1 MANLGSKTDDK
12 TGESA
17 PTMNAQKTVLIV
29 DADRGERELVCETL
43 AGKGLRL
50 VVTGNMYQAFH
61 QIEHLKVDILIAP
74 LKAERIDGLALL
86 EAGIQHHPDAGVV
99 FITEPNI
106 LETDIGIKAML
117 AYKDTYFLPKPVNP
131 VHLAALLQ
139 RTLENQRLAFE
150 NRQLQSQIDE
160 KEGLRRLT
168 GNSPQIIKIRDM
180 ITQVAPT
187 KATVMIYGARGTGK
201 ELVARAIHHRSLRRG
216 SLIAFNC
223 ATLNENLAESELF
236 GHERGAFSGAY
247 YQRKG
252 RFELA
257 HSGTLFLDEISQLS
271 LSNQARLLR
280 VLEEREFERV
290 GGDKTIQVDVRV
302 VCATNHDLET
312 ASERREFLPDL
323 YDRLNV
329 VPIHL
334 PTLQERI
341 EDVPLLVKDFL
352 DEFCLQNGKPLI
364 TIVPEAIRTLMKYE
378 WPGNVRELKNCIEGL
393 VVMSTQS
400 TIQQIDLPERI
411 LKATGTAFSN
421 LLSVP
426 DVWQSVGTIADKQR
440 LNVQVGM
447 SLDEISREALRA
459 TLESVNNNKAKAAE
473 ILKVSRRTIQR
484 KAKEYDLNDEEDP

>member
-1 MANLGSKTDDK
+1 
-12 TGESA
+12 
-17 PTMNAQKTVLIV
+17 MNTQKTVLIV
-29 DADRGERELVCETL
+29 DADRTERELVCETL
-43 AGKGLRL
+43 AGQGLRL

-61 QIEHLKVDILIAP
+61 HIEHLTVDILIAQ
-74 LKAERIDGLALL
+74 LKAERIDGLTLL
-86 EAGIQHHPDAGVV
+86 DAAAQHQPDVGVI

-117 AYKDTYFLPKPVNP
+117 AYKDTFFLPKPVNP

-168 GNSPQIIKIRDM
+168 GKSPEIMKIRDM

-247 YQRKG
+247 HQRIG

-257 HSGTLFLDEISQLS
+257 HGGTLFLDEVSQLS
-271 LSNQARLLR
+271 LSNQGRLLR

-302 VCATNHDLET
+302 VCATNHDLE
-312 ASERREFLPDL
+312 AACRKREFLPDL

-329 VPIHL
+329 VPIYL

-352 DEFCLQNGKPLI
+352 EEFSQQNGKLPI
-364 TIVPEAIRTLMKYE
+364 TIAPEAVRTLMKYD
-378 WPGNVRELKNCIEGL
+378 WPGNVRELKNCIEGM
-393 VVMSTQS
+393 VVMSNQS
-400 TIQQIDLPERI
+400 TIQQIHLPERI
-411 LKATGTAFSN
+411 LKATGAEFSN

-426 DVWQSVGTIADKQR
+426 DVWQAGANNGGQR
-440 LNVQVGM
+440 LNVEVGM
-447 SLDEISREALRA
+447 SLDEINREVLRA
-459 TLESVNNNKAKAAE
+459 TLESVDNNKAKAAE
-473 ILKVSRRTIQR
+473 ILKVSRRTVQR
-484 KAKEYDLNDEEDP
+484 KAKEYGLSDE

>member
-1 MANLGSKTDDK
+1 MNT
-12 TGESA
+12 T
-17 PTMNAQKTVLIV
+17 NAQKTVLIV
-29 DADRGERELVCETL
+29 DADRIERELVCETL

-50 VVTGNMYQAFH
+50 LVTGNMYQAFH
-61 QIEHLKVDILIAP
+61 QIEHLKIDILIAQ

-86 EAGIQHHPDAGVV
+86 EAAIQHHPDVGVI

-117 AYKDTYFLPKPVNP
+117 AYKDTYFLSKPVNP
-131 VHLAALLQ
+131 VHLEALLH
-139 RTLENQRLAFE
+139 RTFENQRLTFE

-168 GNSPQIIKIRDM
+168 GNSPQITKIRDM
-180 ITQVAPT
+180 ITQIAPT
-187 KATVMIYGARGTGK
+187 KATVMIHGARGTGK
-201 ELVARAIHHRSLRRG
+201 ELVARAIHHRSLRHG
-216 SLIAFNC
+216 PLIAFNC

-252 RFELA
+252 RFELS
-257 HSGTLFLDEISQLS
+257 HGGTLFLDEVSQLS
-271 LSNQARLLR
+271 MSNQARLLR

-302 VCATNHDLET
+302 VCATNHDLEG
-312 ASERREFLPDL
+312 ASKRREFLPDL

-352 DEFCLQNGKPLI
+352 EEFCQQNGKPLI
-364 TIVPEAIRTLMKYE
+364 TLAPEAIRTLMKYE
-378 WPGNVRELKNCIEGL
+378 WPGNVRELKNCIEGI
-393 VVMSTQS
+393 VVTSTQS
-400 TIQQIDLPERI
+400 TLQQIDLPERI
-411 LKATGTAFSN
+411 LKAAGIAFSN

-426 DVWQSVGTIADKQR
+426 DIPKSVDPIGDEQHLH
-440 LNVQVGM
+440 LNVKVGM
-447 SLDEISREALRA
+447 SLDEINREALRA
-459 TLESVNNNKAKAAE
+459 TLASVDNNKAKAAE
-473 ILKVSRRTIQR
+473 ILRVSRRTIQR
-484 KAKEYDLNDEEDP
+484 KVKEYGLSDEQDL

>member
-1 MANLGSKTDDK
+1 
-12 TGESA
+12 
-17 PTMNAQKTVLIV
+17 MNTQKTVLIV
-29 DADRGERELVCETL
+29 DADRTERELVCETL
-43 AGKGLRL
+43 ASQGLRL
-50 VVTGNMYQAFH
+50 VVTRNMYQAFH
-61 QIEHLKVDILIAP
+61 HIEHLTVDVLIAQ
-74 LKAERIDGLALL
+74 LRAERIDGLTLL
-86 EAGIQHHPDAGVV
+86 NAAAQHQPDVGVI

-117 AYKDTYFLPKPVNP
+117 AYKDTFFLPKPVNP

-139 RTLENQRLAFE
+139 RILENQRLAFE

-168 GNSPQIIKIRDM
+168 GKSSQITKIRDM
-180 ITQVAPT
+180 ITQIAPT

-247 YQRKG
+247 HQRRG

-257 HSGTLFLDEISQLS
+257 HGGTLFLDEVSQLS

-302 VCATNHDLET
+302 VCATNHDLEA
-312 ASERREFLPDL
+312 ASGRREFLPDL

-352 DEFCLQNGKPLI
+352 EEFSKQNGKSSI
-364 TIVPEAIRTLMKYE
+364 TIAPEAVRTLMKYD
-378 WPGNVRELKNCIEGL
+378 WPGNVRELKNCIEGM
-393 VVMSTQS
+393 VVMSNQS
-400 TIQQIDLPERI
+400 TIQQIHLPERI
-411 LKATGTAFSN
+411 LNATGTAFSN
-421 LLSVP
+421 LPSVP
-426 DVWQSVGTIADKQR
+426 DVWQVGVNNGGQR
-440 LNVQVGM
+440 LNVEVGM
-447 SLDEISREALRA
+447 SLDEINREALRA
-459 TLESVNNNKAKAAE
+459 TLESVDNNKAKAAE
-473 ILKVSRRTIQR
+473 ILQVSRRTIQR
-484 KAKEYDLNDEEDP
+484 KAKEYGLADE

>member
-1 MANLGSKTDDK
+1 
-12 TGESA
+12 
-17 PTMNAQKTVLIV
+17 MNAQKTVLIV
-29 DADRGERELVCETL
+29 DADRGERELVRETL

-50 VVTGNMYQAFH
+50 VVTDNKYQAFH
-61 QIEHLKVDILIAP
+61 QIEHLKVDILIAQ

-86 EAGIQHHPDAGVV
+86 EAAVQHHPDVGIV
-99 FITEPNI
+99 FITEPNV

-117 AYKDTYFLPKPVNP
+117 AYKDTYFLPKPVNR

-168 GNSPQIIKIRDM
+168 GNSSQIIKIRDM

-216 SLIAFNC
+216 SLVAFNC

-247 YQRKG
+247 NQRKG

-257 HSGTLFLDEISQLS
+257 HGGTLFLDEVSQLS

-290 GGDKTIQVDVRV
+290 GGNKTIRVDVRV
-302 VCATNHDLET
+302 VCATNHDLEA
-312 ASERREFLPDL
+312 ASKRREFLPDL
-323 YDRLNV
+323 FDRLNV

-352 DEFCLQNGKPLI
+352 DEFCRQNGKSLI
-364 TIVPEAIRTLMKYE
+364 TILPEAVRTLMKYD
-378 WPGNVRELKNCIEGL
+378 WPGNVRELKNCIEGI

-411 LKATGTAFSN
+411 LKTTGIAFSN
-421 LLSVP
+421 LPSIP
-426 DVWQSVGTIADKQR
+426 DVWQSADALEDKLC
-440 LNVQVGM
+440 LNVRVGM
-447 SLDEISREALRA
+447 SLDEINREALRA
-459 TLESVNNNKAKAAE
+459 TLESVDNNKAKAAE
-473 ILKVSRRTIQR
+473 ILKISRRTIQR
-484 KAKEYDLNDEEDP
+484 KAKAYDLTDPEEP

>member
-1 MANLGSKTDDK
+1 MD
-12 TGESA
+12 
-17 PTMNAQKTVLIV
+17 AQKIVLIV
-29 DADRGERELVCETL
+29 DADRAERELVCETL

-50 VVTGNMYQAFH
+50 VATGNMYQALH
-61 QIEHLKVDILIAP
+61 QIEHLKVDILIAQ
-74 LKAERIDGLALL
+74 LKAKRVDGLTLL
-86 EAGIQHHPDAGVV
+86 EAAAQHHPDVGVI

-106 LETDIGIKAML
+106 LETDIGIRAML

-131 VHLAALLQ
+131 VHLEALLH
-139 RTLENQRLAFE
+139 RTLENQRLTFE
-150 NRQLQSQIDE
+150 NRQLQLQIDE
-160 KEGLRRLT
+160 NEGLRRLT
-168 GNSPQIIKIRDM
+168 GKSPEITRIREMIAQI
-180 ITQVAPT
+180 APT

-201 ELVARAIHHRSLRRG
+201 ELVARAIHHRSLRHG
-216 SLIAFNC
+216 PLIAFNC

-247 YQRKG
+247 HQRKG

-257 HSGTLFLDEISQLS
+257 HGGTLFLDEVSQLS

-290 GGDKTIQVDVRV
+290 GGDKTIQVDVRI
-302 VCATNHDLET
+302 VCATNHDLEE
-312 ASERREFLPDL
+312 SSKRREFLPDL

-341 EDVPLLVKDFL
+341 EDIPLLVKDFL
-352 DEFCLQNGKPLI
+352 EEFCQQNTKSTVSLS
-364 TIVPEAIRTLMKYE
+364 PEAIRTLMKYQ

-411 LKATGTAFSN
+411 LKATGIEFSN
-421 LLSVP
+421 LLTVP
-426 DVWQSVGTIADKQR
+426 DVWEPVNALKEHQR
-440 LNVQVGM
+440 LNVEVGM
-447 SLDEISREALRA
+447 SLDEINREALRA
-459 TLESVNNNKAKAAE
+459 TLESVDNNKAKAAE

-484 KAKEYDLNDEEDP
+484 KAKEYGLSEEQDS

>member
-1 MANLGSKTDDK
+1 
-12 TGESA
+12 
-17 PTMNAQKTVLIV
+17 MNTQKTVLIV
-29 DADRGERELVCETL
+29 DADRTERELVCETL
-43 AGKGLRL
+43 AGQGLRL

-61 QIEHLKVDILIAP
+61 HIEHLKVDILIAQ
-74 LKAERIDGLALL
+74 LRAERIDGLTLL
-86 EAGIQHHPDAGVV
+86 DAAAQHQPDVGVI

-117 AYKDTYFLPKPVNP
+117 AYKDTFFLPKPVNP
-131 VHLAALLQ
+131 VHLAALLH

-168 GNSPQIIKIRDM
+168 GKSSQITKIRDM
-180 ITQVAPT
+180 ITQIAPT

-247 YQRKG
+247 YLRKG

-257 HSGTLFLDEISQLS
+257 HGGTLFLDEVSQLS

-290 GGDKTIQVDVRV
+290 GGSKTIQVDVRV
-302 VCATNHDLET
+302 VCATNHDLE
-312 ASERREFLPDL
+312 AAARKREFLPDL
-323 YDRLNV
+323 FDRLNV

-334 PTLQERI
+334 PTLQEHI

-352 DEFCLQNGKPLI
+352 EEFCQQNGKSPI
-364 TIVPEAIRTLMKYE
+364 TIVPEAVRTLMKYD
-378 WPGNVRELKNCIEGL
+378 WPGNVRELKNCIEGM
-393 VVMSTQS
+393 VVMFNQS
-400 TIQQIDLPERI
+400 TIQQIHLPERI
-411 LKATGTAFSN
+411 LKATGTEFSN

-426 DVWQSVGTIADKQR
+426 DVWQVGANNGGQR
-440 LNVQVGM
+440 LNVEVGM
-447 SLDEISREALRA
+447 SLDEINREVLRA
-459 TLESVNNNKAKAAE
+459 TLESVDNNKAKASE

-484 KAKEYDLNDEEDP
+484 KVKEYGLSDE

>member
-1 MANLGSKTDDK
+1 
-12 TGESA
+12 
-17 PTMNAQKTVLIV
+17 MNTQKTVLIV
-29 DADRGERELVCETL
+29 DADRTERELVCETL
-43 AGKGLRL
+43 AGQGLHL

-61 QIEHLKVDILIAP
+61 HIEHLKVDILIAQ
-74 LKAERIDGLALL
+74 LRAERIDGLTLL
-86 EAGIQHHPDAGVV
+86 DAAAQHQPDVGVI

-117 AYKDTYFLPKPVNP
+117 AYKDTFFLPKPVNP
-131 VHLAALLQ
+131 VHLAALLH

-168 GNSPQIIKIRDM
+168 GKSSQITKIRDM
-180 ITQVAPT
+180 ITQIAPT

-247 YQRKG
+247 YLRKG

-257 HSGTLFLDEISQLS
+257 HGGTLFLDEVSQLS

-290 GGDKTIQVDVRV
+290 GGSKTIQVDVRV
-302 VCATNHDLET
+302 VCATNHDLE
-312 ASERREFLPDL
+312 AAARKREFLPDL
-323 YDRLNV
+323 FDRLNV

-334 PTLQERI
+334 PTLQEHI

-352 DEFCLQNGKPLI
+352 EEFCQQNGKSPI
-364 TIVPEAIRTLMKYE
+364 TIVPEAVRTLMKYD
-378 WPGNVRELKNCIEGL
+378 WPGNVRELKNCIEGM
-393 VVMSTQS
+393 VVMFNQS
-400 TIQQIDLPERI
+400 TIQQIHLPERI
-411 LKATGTAFSN
+411 LKATGTEFSN

-426 DVWQSVGTIADKQR
+426 DVWQVGANNGGQR
-440 LNVQVGM
+440 LNVEVGM
-447 SLDEISREALRA
+447 SLDEINREVLRA
-459 TLESVNNNKAKAAE
+459 TLESVDNNKAKASK

-484 KAKEYDLNDEEDP
+484 KVKEYGLSDE

>member
-1 MANLGSKTDDK
+1 
-12 TGESA
+12 
-17 PTMNAQKTVLIV
+17 MNVQKTVLIV

-43 AGKGLRL
+43 AGKGLHR

-61 QIEHLKVDILIAP
+61 QIEHLKVDILIAQ

-86 EAGIQHHPDAGVV
+86 EAAVQHHPDVGVV
-99 FITEPNI
+99 FITAPNI

-117 AYKDTYFLPKPVNP
+117 AYKYTYFLPKPVNP

-187 KATVMIYGARGTGK
+187 KATVMIHGARGTGK

-252 RFELA
+252 RFELS
-257 HSGTLFLDEISQLS
+257 HGGTLFLDEISQLS

-302 VCATNHDLET
+302 VCATNHDLEA
-312 ASERREFLPDL
+312 ASKRREFLPDL

-352 DEFCLQNGKPLI
+352 DEFSLQNGKPVI
-364 TIVPEAIRTLMKYE
+364 TIAPEAIRTLMKYD

-400 TIQQIDLPERI
+400 TLQQIDLPERI
-411 LKATGTAFSN
+411 LKATGVAFSN

-426 DVWQSVGTIADKQR
+426 DVWEAVDTIEDKQR

-447 SLDEISREALRA
+447 SLDEINREALRA

-484 KAKEYDLNDEEDP
+484 KAKEYGLSDEQEV

>member
-1 MANLGSKTDDK
+1 
-12 TGESA
+12 
-17 PTMNAQKTVLIV
+17 MNAQKTVLIV

-61 QIEHLKVDILIAP
+61 QIEHLKVDILIAQ

-86 EAGIQHHPDAGVV
+86 EAAVQHHPDVGVV

-117 AYKDTYFLPKPVNP
+117 AYRYTYFLPKPVNL

-187 KATVMIYGARGTGK
+187 KATVMIHGARGTGK
-201 ELVARAIHHRSLRRG
+201 ELVARAVHHRSLRRG

-257 HSGTLFLDEISQLS
+257 HGGTLFLDEISQLS

-312 ASERREFLPDL
+312 ASKKREFLPDL

-329 VPIHL
+329 VPIYL

-400 TIQQIDLPERI
+400 TLQQIDLPERI
-411 LKATGTAFSN
+411 LKATGIAFSN
-421 LLSVP
+421 LISVP
-426 DVWQSVGTIADKQR
+426 DVWESVDPLENKQR

-447 SLDEISREALRA
+447 SLDEINREALRA

-484 KAKEYDLNDEEDP
+484 KAKEYGLSDEQNG

>member
-1 MANLGSKTDDK
+1 
-12 TGESA
+12 
-17 PTMNAQKTVLIV
+17 MNTQKTVLIV
-29 DADRGERELVCETL
+29 DADRTERELVCETL
-43 AGKGLRL
+43 AGQGLHL

-61 QIEHLKVDILIAP
+61 HIEHLKVDILIAQ
-74 LKAERIDGLALL
+74 LRAERIDGLTLL
-86 EAGIQHHPDAGVV
+86 DAAAQHQPDVGVI

-117 AYKDTYFLPKPVNP
+117 AYKDTFFLPKPVNP
-131 VHLAALLQ
+131 VHLAALLH

-168 GNSPQIIKIRDM
+168 GKSSQITKIRDM
-180 ITQVAPT
+180 ITQIAPT

-247 YQRKG
+247 YLRKG

-257 HSGTLFLDEISQLS
+257 HGGTLFLDEVSQLS

-290 GGDKTIQVDVRV
+290 GGSKTIQVDVRV
-302 VCATNHDLET
+302 VCVTNHDLE
-312 ASERREFLPDL
+312 AAARKREFLPDL
-323 YDRLNV
+323 FDRLNV

-334 PTLQERI
+334 PTLQEHI

-352 DEFCLQNGKPLI
+352 EEFCQQNGKSPI
-364 TIVPEAIRTLMKYE
+364 TIVPEAVRTLMKYD
-378 WPGNVRELKNCIEGL
+378 WPGNVRELKNCIEGM
-393 VVMSTQS
+393 VVMFNQS
-400 TIQQIDLPERI
+400 TIQQIHLPERI
-411 LKATGTAFSN
+411 LKATGTEFSN

-426 DVWQSVGTIADKQR
+426 DVWQVGANNGGQR
-440 LNVQVGM
+440 LNVEVGM
-447 SLDEISREALRA
+447 SLDEINREVLRA
-459 TLESVNNNKAKAAE
+459 TLESVDNNKAKASK

-484 KAKEYDLNDEEDP
+484 KVKEYGLSDE

>member
-1 MANLGSKTDDK
+1 MD
-12 TGESA
+12 
-17 PTMNAQKTVLIV
+17 AQKTVLIV
-29 DADRGERELVCETL
+29 DTDRGERELVCETL
-43 AGKGLRL
+43 AGKGLHL

-61 QIEHLKVDILIAP
+61 QIEHLKVDILIAQ
-74 LKAERIDGLALL
+74 LKARRVDGLALL
-86 EAGIQHHPDAGVV
+86 EAAAQHHPDVGVI

-106 LETDIGIKAML
+106 LETDIGIRAML

-131 VHLAALLQ
+131 VHLEALLH
-139 RTLENQRLAFE
+139 RSLENQRLTFE
-150 NRQLQSQIDE
+150 NRQLQLQIDE
-160 KEGLRRLT
+160 NEGLRRLT
-168 GNSPQIIKIRDM
+168 GKSPQITRIREM
-180 ITQVAPT
+180 IAQIAPT

-201 ELVARAIHHRSLRRG
+201 ELVARAIHHRSLRHG
-216 SLIAFNC
+216 PLIAFNC

-247 YQRKG
+247 HQRKG

-257 HSGTLFLDEISQLS
+257 HGGTLFLDEISQLS

-290 GGDKTIQVDVRV
+290 GGDKTIQVDVRI
-302 VCATNHDLET
+302 VCATNHDLEE
-312 ASERREFLPDL
+312 SSKRREFLPDL

-341 EDVPLLVKDFL
+341 EDIPLLVKDFL
-352 DEFCLQNGKPLI
+352 EEFCRQNTKFPVTLS
-364 TIVPEAIRTLMKYE
+364 PEAIRTLMKYQ

-411 LKATGTAFSN
+411 LKATGIAFSN
-421 LLSVP
+421 LPAIP
-426 DVWQSVGTIADKQR
+426 DVWKPMDVTKGNQR
-440 LNVQVGM
+440 LNVEVGM
-447 SLDEISREALRA
+447 SLDEINREVLRA
-459 TLESVNNNKAKAAE
+459 TLEYVDNNKAKAAE

-484 KAKEYDLNDEEDP
+484 KAKAYGLSQEQDL

>member
-1 MANLGSKTDDK
+1 LTLLDA
-12 TGESA
+12 A
-17 PTMNAQKTVLIV
+17 AQ
-29 DADRGERELVCETL
+29 
-43 AGKGLRL
+43 
-50 VVTGNMYQAFH
+50 H
-61 QIEHLKVDILIAP
+61 Q
-74 LKAERIDGLALL
+74 
-86 EAGIQHHPDAGVV
+86 PDVGVI

-117 AYKDTYFLPKPVNP
+117 AYKDTFFLPKPVNP
-131 VHLAALLQ
+131 VHLAALLH

-168 GNSPQIIKIRDM
+168 GKSPQITKIRDM

-247 YQRKG
+247 HQRKG

-257 HSGTLFLDEISQLS
+257 HGGTLFLDEVSQLS

-290 GGDKTIQVDVRV
+290 GGSKTIQVDVRV
-302 VCATNHDLET
+302 VCVTNHDLET
-312 ASERREFLPDL
+312 ASKKREFLPDL

-329 VPIHL
+329 VPIYL

-352 DEFCLQNGKPLI
+352 KEFSQQNGKSLI
-364 TIVPEAIRTLMKYE
+364 TIAPEAVRTLMKYD
-378 WPGNVRELKNCIEGL
+378 WPGNVRELKNCIEGM
-393 VVMSTQS
+393 VVMSNQS
-400 TIQQIDLPERI
+400 TIQQIHLPERI
-411 LKATGTAFSN
+411 LKATGTEFSN

-426 DVWQSVGTIADKQR
+426 DVWQVGANNGGQR
-440 LNVQVGM
+440 LNVEVGM
-447 SLDEISREALRA
+447 SLDEINREALRA
-459 TLESVNNNKAKAAE
+459 TLESVDNNKAKAAE

-484 KAKEYDLNDEEDP
+484 KAKEYGLCEE

>member
-1 MANLGSKTDDK
+1 
-12 TGESA
+12 
-17 PTMNAQKTVLIV
+17 MNTQKTVLIV
-29 DADRGERELVCETL
+29 DADRTERELVCETL
-43 AGKGLRL
+43 AGQGLRL

-61 QIEHLKVDILIAP
+61 HIEHLKVDILIAQ
-74 LKAERIDGLALL
+74 LRAERIDGLTLL
-86 EAGIQHHPDAGVV
+86 DAAAQHQPDVGVI

-117 AYKDTYFLPKPVNP
+117 AYKDTFFLPKPVNP
-131 VHLAALLQ
+131 VHLVALLH

-168 GNSPQIIKIRDM
+168 GKSSQITKIRDM
-180 ITQVAPT
+180 ITQIAPT
-187 KATVMIYGARGTGK
+187 KATVMIHGARGTGK

-247 YQRKG
+247 HLRKG

-257 HSGTLFLDEISQLS
+257 HGGTLFLDEVSQLS

-290 GGDKTIQVDVRV
+290 GGSKTIQVDVRV
-302 VCATNHDLET
+302 VCATNHDLE
-312 ASERREFLPDL
+312 AAARKREFLPDL
-323 YDRLNV
+323 FDRLNV

-352 DEFCLQNGKPLI
+352 EEFCQQNGKSPI
-364 TIVPEAIRTLMKYE
+364 TIVPEAVRTLMKYD
-378 WPGNVRELKNCIEGL
+378 WPGNVRELKNCVEGM
-393 VVMSTQS
+393 VVMFNQS
-400 TIQQIDLPERI
+400 TIQQIHLPERI
-411 LKATGTAFSN
+411 LKATGTEFSN

-426 DVWQSVGTIADKQR
+426 DVWQVGVNNGGQR
-440 LNVQVGM
+440 LNVEVGM
-447 SLDEISREALRA
+447 SLDEINREVLRA
-459 TLESVNNNKAKAAE
+459 TLESVDNNKAKAAE

-484 KAKEYDLNDEEDP
+484 KAKEYGLSEE

>member
-1 MANLGSKTDDK
+1 
-12 TGESA
+12 
-17 PTMNAQKTVLIV
+17 MNTQKTVLIV
-29 DADRGERELVCETL
+29 DADRTERELVCETL
-43 AGKGLRL
+43 AGQGLRL

-61 QIEHLKVDILIAP
+61 HIEHLKVDILIAQ
-74 LKAERIDGLALL
+74 LRAERIDGLTLL
-86 EAGIQHHPDAGVV
+86 DAAAQHQPDVGVI

-117 AYKDTYFLPKPVNP
+117 AYKDTFFLPKPVNP
-131 VHLAALLQ
+131 VHLAALLH

-168 GNSPQIIKIRDM
+168 GKSSQITKIRDM
-180 ITQVAPT
+180 ITQIAPT

-247 YQRKG
+247 YLRKG

-257 HSGTLFLDEISQLS
+257 HGGTLFLDEVSQLS

-290 GGDKTIQVDVRV
+290 GGSKTIQVDVRV
-302 VCATNHDLET
+302 VCATNHDLE
-312 ASERREFLPDL
+312 AAARKREFLPDL
-323 YDRLNV
+323 FDRLNV

-334 PTLQERI
+334 PTLQEHI

-352 DEFCLQNGKPLI
+352 EEFCQQNGKSPI
-364 TIVPEAIRTLMKYE
+364 TIVPEAVRTLMKYD
-378 WPGNVRELKNCIEGL
+378 WPGNVRELKNCVEGM
-393 VVMSTQS
+393 VVMFNQS
-400 TIQQIDLPERI
+400 TIQQIHLPERI
-411 LKATGTAFSN
+411 LKATGTEFSN

-426 DVWQSVGTIADKQR
+426 DVWQVGANNGGQR
-440 LNVQVGM
+440 LNVEVGM
-447 SLDEISREALRA
+447 SLDEINREVLRA
-459 TLESVNNNKAKAAE
+459 TLESVDNNKAKAAE

-484 KAKEYDLNDEEDP
+484 KVKEYGLSDE

>member
-1 MANLGSKTDDK
+1 
-12 TGESA
+12 
-17 PTMNAQKTVLIV
+17 MNTQKTVLIV
-29 DADRGERELVCETL
+29 DADRTERELVCETL
-43 AGKGLRL
+43 AGQGLRL

-61 QIEHLKVDILIAP
+61 HIEHLKVDILIAQ
-74 LKAERIDGLALL
+74 LRAERIDGLTLL
-86 EAGIQHHPDAGVV
+86 DAAAQHQPDVGVI

-117 AYKDTYFLPKPVNP
+117 AYKDTFFLPKPVNP
-131 VHLAALLQ
+131 VHLAALLH

-168 GNSPQIIKIRDM
+168 GKSSQITKIRDM
-180 ITQVAPT
+180 ITQIAPT

-247 YQRKG
+247 YLRKG

-257 HSGTLFLDEISQLS
+257 HGGTLFLDEVSQLS

-290 GGDKTIQVDVRV
+290 GGSKTIQVDVRV
-302 VCATNHDLET
+302 VCATNHDLE
-312 ASERREFLPDL
+312 AAARKREFLPDL
-323 YDRLNV
+323 FDRLNV

-334 PTLQERI
+334 PTLQEHI

-352 DEFCLQNGKPLI
+352 EEFCQQNGKSPI
-364 TIVPEAIRTLMKYE
+364 TIVPEAVRTLMKYD
-378 WPGNVRELKNCIEGL
+378 WPGNVRELKNCVEGM
-393 VVMSTQS
+393 VVMFNQS
-400 TIQQIDLPERI
+400 TIQQIHLPERI
-411 LKATGTAFSN
+411 LKATGTEFSN

-426 DVWQSVGTIADKQR
+426 DVWQVGANNGGQR
-440 LNVQVGM
+440 LNVEVGM
-447 SLDEISREALRA
+447 SLDEINREVLRA
-459 TLESVNNNKAKAAE
+459 TLESVDNNKAKASE

-484 KAKEYDLNDEEDP
+484 KVKEYGLSDE

>member
-1 MANLGSKTDDK
+1 
-12 TGESA
+12 
-17 PTMNAQKTVLIV
+17 MNAQKTVLIV

-50 VVTGNMYQAFH
+50 VVTDNKYRAFH
-61 QIEHLKVDILIAP
+61 QIEHLKVDILIAQ

-86 EAGIQHHPDAGVV
+86 EAAVQHHPDVGIV
-99 FITEPNI
+99 FITEPNV

-117 AYKDTYFLPKPVNP
+117 AYKDTYFLPKPVNR

-168 GNSPQIIKIRDM
+168 GNSPQILKIRDM

-247 YQRKG
+247 NQRKG

-257 HSGTLFLDEISQLS
+257 HGGTLFLDEVSQLS
-271 LSNQARLLR
+271 LSNQGRLLR

-290 GGDKTIQVDVRV
+290 GGNKTIRVDVRV
-302 VCATNHDLET
+302 VCATNHDLE
-312 ASERREFLPDL
+312 AACKRREFLPDL
-323 YDRLNV
+323 FDRLNV

-352 DEFCLQNGKPLI
+352 DEFCRQNGKSLI
-364 TIVPEAIRTLMKYE
+364 TIVPEAVRTLMKYD

-393 VVMSTQS
+393 VVMSTRS

-411 LKATGTAFSN
+411 LKATGIAFSN
-421 LLSVP
+421 LPSIP
-426 DVWQSVGTIADKQR
+426 DVWQSVDAIEDKQW
-440 LNVQVGM
+440 LNVRVGM
-447 SLDEISREALRA
+447 SLDEINREVLRA
-459 TLESVNNNKAKAAE
+459 TLESVDNNKAKAAE

-484 KAKEYDLNDEEDP
+484 KAKAYDLADEEEP

>member
-1 MANLGSKTDDK
+1 MD
-12 TGESA
+12 
-17 PTMNAQKTVLIV
+17 AQKIVLIV
-29 DADRGERELVCETL
+29 NADRAERELVCETL

-61 QIEHLKVDILIAP
+61 QIEHLKVDILIAQ
-74 LKAERIDGLALL
+74 LKARRVDGLALL
-86 EAGIQHHPDAGVV
+86 EAAAKHHPDVGVI

-131 VHLAALLQ
+131 VHLEALLH
-139 RTLENQRLAFE
+139 RTLENQRLTFE
-150 NRQLQSQIDE
+150 NRQLQLQIDE
-160 KEGLRRLT
+160 NEGLRRLT
-168 GNSPQIIKIRDM
+168 GKSPEITRIREMIAQI
-180 ITQVAPT
+180 APT

-201 ELVARAIHHRSLRRG
+201 ELVARAIHHRSLRHG
-216 SLIAFNC
+216 PLIAFNC

-257 HSGTLFLDEISQLS
+257 HGGTLFLDEVSQLS

-290 GGDKTIQVDVRV
+290 GGDKTIQVDVRI
-302 VCATNHDLET
+302 VCATNHDLEE
-312 ASERREFLPDL
+312 SSKRREFLPDL

-341 EDVPLLVKDFL
+341 EDIPLLVKDFL
-352 DEFCLQNGKPLI
+352 EEFCRQNTKPAVSLS
-364 TIVPEAIRTLMKYE
+364 PEAIRTLMKYQ

-400 TIQQIDLPERI
+400 TIQQINLPERI
-411 LKATGTAFSN
+411 LKATGIEFSN
-421 LLSVP
+421 LLAVP
-426 DVWQSVGTIADKQR
+426 DVWEPVNVIEGHQR
-440 LNVQVGM
+440 LNVEVGM
-447 SLDEISREALRA
+447 SLDEINREALRA
-459 TLESVNNNKAKAAE
+459 TLESVDNNKAKAAE

-484 KAKEYDLNDEEDP
+484 KAKEYGLSEEQDS

>member
-1 MANLGSKTDDK
+1 
-12 TGESA
+12 
-17 PTMNAQKTVLIV
+17 
-29 DADRGERELVCETL
+29 
-43 AGKGLRL
+43 
-50 VVTGNMYQAFH
+50 
-61 QIEHLKVDILIAP
+61 
-74 LKAERIDGLALL
+74 
-86 EAGIQHHPDAGVV
+86 
-99 FITEPNI
+99 
-106 LETDIGIKAML
+106 
-117 AYKDTYFLPKPVNP
+117 
-131 VHLAALLQ
+131 
-139 RTLENQRLAFE
+139 
-150 NRQLQSQIDE
+150 
-160 KEGLRRLT
+160 
-168 GNSPQIIKIRDM
+168 M

-187 KATVMIYGARGTGK
+187 KATVMIHGARGTGK
-201 ELVARAIHHRSLRRG
+201 ELVARAIHHRSLRHG

-257 HSGTLFLDEISQLS
+257 HGGTLFLDEVSQLS

-290 GGDKTIQVDVRV
+290 GGDKTIQVDVRF

-312 ASERREFLPDL
+312 AAKRREFLPDL

-341 EDVPLLVKDFL
+341 EDVPLLMKDFL
-352 DEFCLQNGKPLI
+352 HEFCLQNGKPLI

-400 TIQQIDLPERI
+400 TLQQIDLPERI
-411 LKATGTAFSN
+411 LKATGIAFSN

-426 DVWQSVGTIADKQR
+426 DVWESVDTIENKQR

-447 SLDEISREALRA
+447 SLDEINREALRA
-459 TLESVNNNKAKAAE
+459 TLESVDNNKAKAAE

-484 KAKEYDLNDEEDP
+484 KAKEYGLSDEPEL

>member
-1 MANLGSKTDDK
+1 
-12 TGESA
+12 
-17 PTMNAQKTVLIV
+17 
-29 DADRGERELVCETL
+29 
-43 AGKGLRL
+43 
-50 VVTGNMYQAFH
+50 
-61 QIEHLKVDILIAP
+61 
-74 LKAERIDGLALL
+74 
-86 EAGIQHHPDAGVV
+86 
-99 FITEPNI
+99 
-106 LETDIGIKAML
+106 
-117 AYKDTYFLPKPVNP
+117 VNP
-131 VHLAALLQ
+131 VHLAALLH

-168 GNSPQIIKIRDM
+168 GKSSQITKIRDM
-180 ITQVAPT
+180 ITQIAPT

-247 YQRKG
+247 HLRKG

-257 HSGTLFLDEISQLS
+257 HGGTLFLDEVSQLS

-290 GGDKTIQVDVRV
+290 GGSKTIQVDVRV
-302 VCATNHDLET
+302 VCATNHDLE
-312 ASERREFLPDL
+312 AAARKREFLPDL
-323 YDRLNV
+323 FDRLNV

-334 PTLQERI
+334 PTLQEHI

-352 DEFCLQNGKPLI
+352 EEFCQQNGKSPI
-364 TIVPEAIRTLMKYE
+364 TIVPEAVRTLMKYD
-378 WPGNVRELKNCIEGL
+378 WPGNVRELKNCVEGM
-393 VVMSTQS
+393 VVMFNQS
-400 TIQQIDLPERI
+400 TIQQIHLPERI
-411 LKATGTAFSN
+411 LKATGTEFSN

-426 DVWQSVGTIADKQR
+426 DVWQVGVNNGGQR
-440 LNVQVGM
+440 LNVEVGM
-447 SLDEISREALRA
+447 SLDEINREVLRA
-459 TLESVNNNKAKAAE
+459 TLESVDNNKAKAAE

-484 KAKEYDLNDEEDP
+484 KVKEYGLSDE

>member
-1 MANLGSKTDDK
+1 
-12 TGESA
+12 
-17 PTMNAQKTVLIV
+17 MNTQKTVLIV
-29 DADRGERELVCETL
+29 DADRTERELVCETL
-43 AGKGLRL
+43 AGQGLRL

-61 QIEHLKVDILIAP
+61 HIEHLKVDILIAQ
-74 LKAERIDGLALL
+74 LRAERIDGLTLL
-86 EAGIQHHPDAGVV
+86 DAAAQDQPDVGVI

-117 AYKDTYFLPKPVNP
+117 AYKDTFFLPKPVNP
-131 VHLAALLQ
+131 VHLAALLH

-168 GNSPQIIKIRDM
+168 GKSSQITKIRDM
-180 ITQVAPT
+180 ITQIAPT

-247 YQRKG
+247 HLRKG

-257 HSGTLFLDEISQLS
+257 HGGTLFLDEVSQLS
-271 LSNQARLLR
+271 PSNQARLLR

-290 GGDKTIQVDVRV
+290 GGSKTIQVDVRV
-302 VCATNHDLET
+302 VCATNHDLE
-312 ASERREFLPDL
+312 AAARKREFLPDL
-323 YDRLNV
+323 FDRLNV

-334 PTLQERI
+334 PTLQEHI

-352 DEFCLQNGKPLI
+352 EEFCQQNGKSPI
-364 TIVPEAIRTLMKYE
+364 TIVPEAVRTLMKYD
-378 WPGNVRELKNCIEGL
+378 WPGNVRELKNCVEGM
-393 VVMSTQS
+393 VVMFNQS
-400 TIQQIDLPERI
+400 TIQQIHLPERI
-411 LKATGTAFSN
+411 LKATGTEFSN

-426 DVWQSVGTIADKQR
+426 DVWQVGANNGGQR
-440 LNVQVGM
+440 LNVEVGM
-447 SLDEISREALRA
+447 SLDEINREVLRA
-459 TLESVNNNKAKAAE
+459 TLESVDNNKAKAAE

-484 KAKEYDLNDEEDP
+484 KVKEYGLSDE

>member
-1 MANLGSKTDDK
+1 
-12 TGESA
+12 
-17 PTMNAQKTVLIV
+17 MNPQKTVLIV
-29 DADRGERELVCETL
+29 DADRTERELVCETL
-43 AGKGLRL
+43 AGQGLRL

-61 QIEHLKVDILIAP
+61 HIEHLKVDILIAQ
-74 LKAERIDGLALL
+74 LRAERIDGLTLL
-86 EAGIQHHPDAGVV
+86 EAAAQHQPDVGVI

-117 AYKDTYFLPKPVNP
+117 AYKDTFFLPKPVNP

-168 GNSPQIIKIRDM
+168 GKSPQITKIRDM
-180 ITQVAPT
+180 IIQIAPT

-247 YQRKG
+247 HQRIG

-257 HSGTLFLDEISQLS
+257 HGGTLFLDEVSQLS

-302 VCATNHDLET
+302 VCATNHDLEA
-312 ASERREFLPDL
+312 ASSKREFLPDL

-329 VPIHL
+329 VPIYL

-352 DEFCLQNGKPLI
+352 EEFSKQNGKSPI
-364 TIVPEAIRTLMKYE
+364 TIAPEAVRTLMKYD
-378 WPGNVRELKNCIEGL
+378 WPGNVRELKNCIEGM
-393 VVMSTQS
+393 VVMSNQS
-400 TIQQIDLPERI
+400 TIQQSHLPERI
-411 LKATGTAFSN
+411 LHATGTALPKDGLGN
-421 LLSVP
+421 ATPTVP
-426 DVWQSVGTIADKQR
+426 DVWQVGVNNGGQR
-440 LNVQVGM
+440 LNVEVGM
-447 SLDEISREALRA
+447 SLDEINREALRA
-459 TLESVNNNKAKAAE
+459 TLESVGNNKAKAAE

-484 KAKEYDLNDEEDP
+484 KAKEYGLPDT

>member
-1 MANLGSKTDDK
+1 MDA
-12 TGESA
+12 E
-17 PTMNAQKTVLIV
+17 KTVLIV
-29 DADRGERELVCETL
+29 DTDRAERELVCETL

-61 QIEHLKVDILIAP
+61 QIEHLKVDILIAQ
-74 LKAERIDGLALL
+74 LKARRVDGLALL
-86 EAGIQHHPDAGVV
+86 EAATQHHPDVGVI

-106 LETDIGIKAML
+106 LETDIGIRAML

-131 VHLAALLQ
+131 VHLAALLH
-139 RTLENQRLAFE
+139 RTLENQRLTVE
-150 NRQLQSQIDE
+150 NRQLQLQIDE
-160 KEGLRRLT
+160 NEGLRRLT
-168 GNSPQIIKIRDM
+168 GKSPQIIRIREM
-180 ITQVAPT
+180 IAQIAPT

-201 ELVARAIHHRSLRRG
+201 ELVARAIHHRSLRHG

-247 YQRKG
+247 HQRKG

-257 HSGTLFLDEISQLS
+257 HGGTLFLDEISQLS

-290 GGDKTIQVDVRV
+290 GGDKTIQVDVRI
-302 VCATNHDLET
+302 VCATNHDVEE
-312 ASERREFLPDL
+312 ASKKREFLPDL

-329 VPIHL
+329 IPIHL

-341 EDVPLLVKDFL
+341 EDIPLLVKDFL
-352 DEFCLQNGKPLI
+352 EEFCRQNTKSPVSLS
-364 TIVPEAIRTLMKYE
+364 PETIRTLMKYN

-411 LKATGTAFSN
+411 LKATGIEFSN
-421 LLSVP
+421 LPSVP
-426 DVWQSVGTIADKQR
+426 DVWKSVDVIEGNQR
-440 LNVQVGM
+440 LNVEVGM
-447 SLDEISREALRA
+447 SLDEINREALRA
-459 TLESVNNNKAKAAE
+459 TLESVDNNKAKAAE

-484 KAKEYDLNDEEDP
+484 KAKEYDLSEEQDS

>member
-1 MANLGSKTDDK
+1 
-12 TGESA
+12 
-17 PTMNAQKTVLIV
+17 MNTQKTVLIV
-29 DADRGERELVCETL
+29 DADRTERELVCETL
-43 AGKGLRL
+43 ASQGLRL

-61 QIEHLKVDILIAP
+61 HIEHLTVDILIAQ
-74 LKAERIDGLALL
+74 LRAERIDGLTLL
-86 EAGIQHHPDAGVV
+86 DAAAQHQPDVGVI

-117 AYKDTYFLPKPVNP
+117 AYKDTFFLPKPVNP

-168 GNSPQIIKIRDM
+168 GKSSQITKIRDM
-180 ITQVAPT
+180 ITQIAPT
-187 KATVMIYGARGTGK
+187 KATVMIHGARGTGK

-257 HSGTLFLDEISQLS
+257 HGGTLFLDEVSQLS

-302 VCATNHDLET
+302 VCATNHDLE
-312 ASERREFLPDL
+312 AACRRREFLLDL

-329 VPIHL
+329 VPIYL

-352 DEFCLQNGKPLI
+352 EEFSQQNGKSTV
-364 TIVPEAIRTLMKYE
+364 TIAPEAVRTLMKYD
-378 WPGNVRELKNCIEGL
+378 WPGNVRELKNCIEGM
-393 VVMSTQS
+393 VVMSNES
-400 TIQQIDLPERI
+400 TIQQIHLPERI
-411 LKATGTAFSN
+411 LKATGAEFSN

-426 DVWQSVGTIADKQR
+426 DVWEVDANNGKQR
-440 LNVQVGM
+440 LNVEVGM
-447 SLDEISREALRA
+447 SLDEINREALRA
-459 TLESVNNNKAKAAE
+459 TLESVDNNKAKAAE
-473 ILKVSRRTIQR
+473 ILKVSRRTVQR
-484 KAKEYDLNDEEDP
+484 KAKEYGLSDE

>member
-1 MANLGSKTDDK
+1 
-12 TGESA
+12 
-17 PTMNAQKTVLIV
+17 MNTQKTVLIV
-29 DADRGERELVCETL
+29 DADRTERELVCETL
-43 AGKGLRL
+43 AGQGLRL

-61 QIEHLKVDILIAP
+61 HIEHLKVDILIAQ
-74 LKAERIDGLALL
+74 LRAERIDGLTLL
-86 EAGIQHHPDAGVV
+86 DAAAQHQPDVGVI

-117 AYKDTYFLPKPVNP
+117 AYKDTFFLPKPVNP
-131 VHLAALLQ
+131 VHLAALLH

-168 GNSPQIIKIRDM
+168 GKSSQITKIRDM
-180 ITQVAPT
+180 ITQIAPT

-247 YQRKG
+247 HQRKG

-257 HSGTLFLDEISQLS
+257 HGGTLFLDEVSQLS

-290 GGDKTIQVDVRV
+290 GGSKTIQVDVRV
-302 VCATNHDLET
+302 VCATNHDLE
-312 ASERREFLPDL
+312 AAARKREFLPDL
-323 YDRLNV
+323 FDRLNV

-334 PTLQERI
+334 PTLQEHI

-352 DEFCLQNGKPLI
+352 EEFCQQNGKSPI
-364 TIVPEAIRTLMKYE
+364 TIVPEAVRTLMKYD
-378 WPGNVRELKNCIEGL
+378 WPGNVRELKNCIEGM
-393 VVMSTQS
+393 VVMSNQS
-400 TIQQIDLPERI
+400 TIQQIHLPERI
-411 LKATGTAFSN
+411 LKATGTEFSN

-426 DVWQSVGTIADKQR
+426 DVWQVGVNNGGQR
-440 LNVQVGM
+440 LNVEVGM
-447 SLDEISREALRA
+447 SLDEINREVLRA
-459 TLESVNNNKAKAAE
+459 TLESVDNNKAKAAE

-484 KAKEYDLNDEEDP
+484 KVKEYGLSDE